1 MGELSSVESTTQ
13 DYLMSPSHKSAFTTA
28 GATCRKLIGVI
39 AIAVGLLAIG
49 TRAHSQE
56 PLRKIKIGVGTLVL
70 NAALPYVMLPPALG
84 YWQDEGYD
92 AEVFPAQSS
101 IQAVQLLVAGN
112 VDFIQVNSGPMLQ
125 AVVKNNLPLR
135 SVMITTVIDWSLVSQ
150 ADGPIKTL
158 GDFKGKLIGVPA
170 LGAGGVALLEQYL
183 SSNGINPKKDV
194 ELVAVG
200 AGPAALA
207 ALTSGRV
214 QGLMFW
220 GSAIAGFEAAGAK
233 LSYFFDPAWRKNADY
248 MLATLQSTVAR
259 DPKMVEG
266 IARGVA
272 KASLFTVTNP
282 DCVRRVHWDRYP
294 DQKPS
299 GTDQAALIAGEM
311 LRINASVA
319 AMKEALNNS
328 HGKWGAATPED
339 FTKLEDLFIAS
350 KVIEA
355 RLANP
360 ADYFVDLPGFYD
372 RVNTFDHAAI
382 VRQATECL
390 WTRH

>member
-1 MGELSSVESTTQ
+1 MSNSRRASCKSIGTTRVILMALS
-13 DYLMSPSHKSAFTTA
+13 A
-28 GATCRKLIGVI
+28 I
-39 AIAVGLLAIG
+39 AIGLFALAV
-49 TRAHSQE
+49 TAHSQQ
-56 PLRKIKIGVGTLVL
+56 PLKKIKIGVGTLVL

-84 YWQDEGYD
+84 YWQNEGYD

-101 IQAVQLLVAGN
+101 VQAIQLLVAGS
-112 VDFIQVNSGPMLQ
+112 VDFIQVNSAPMVQ
-125 AVVKNNLPLR
+125 AVVKNNLPVR

-150 ADGPIKTL
+150 ADGSIKKL
-158 GDFKGKLIGVPA
+158 DDFRGKLIGVPA

-183 SSNGINPKKDV
+183 TSNGINPKRDI

-233 LSYFFDPAWRKNADY
+233 FNYFFDPAWRKNADY
-248 MLATLQSTVAR
+248 MLATLQSTVQK
-259 DPKMVEG
+259 DPKMVESV
-266 IARGVA
+266 ARGVA
-272 KASLFTVTNP
+272 KASLFAVTNP
-282 DCVRRVHWDRYP
+282 DCARRVHWNRYP

-299 GTDQAALIAGEM
+299 GTDQAAVIAGEM

-328 HGKWGAATPED
+328 HGQWGAATPED

-350 KVIEA
+350 KVIEGK
-355 RLANP
+355 LANP
-360 ADYFVDLPGFYD
+360 ADYFVNLPGFYD
-372 RVNTFDHAAI
+372 RVNTFDHTEIA
-382 VRQATECL
+382 RQASEC
-390 WTRH
+390 TAVR

>member
-1 MGELSSVESTTQ
+1 MA
-13 DYLMSPSHKSAFTTA
+13 PSCNTNPTTA
-28 GATCRKLIGVI
+28 GVTRRKLIGVI
-39 AIAVGLLAIG
+39 TIVAGLLAIS
-49 TRAHSQE
+49 TSADAQA
-56 PLRKIKIGVGTLVL
+56 PLKKIKVGVGTLVL

-84 YWQDEGYD
+84 YWQQEGYD

-101 IQAVQLLVAGN
+101 IQAVQLLASGN
-112 VDFIQVNSGPMLQ
+112 VDFIQVNSGPFLQ
-125 AVVKNNLPLR
+125 AVVKNGLPLR

-183 SSNGINPKKDV
+183 TADGINPKKDV

-207 ALTSGRV
+207 ALTGGRV

-233 LSYFFDPAWRKNADY
+233 FNYFFDPAWRRNADY
-248 MLATLQSTVAR
+248 MLATMQSTVAK
-259 DPKMVEG
+259 DPRMVEG

-272 KASLFTVTNP
+272 KASHFTLANP
-282 DCVRRVHWDRYP
+282 DCVRRVHWERYP
-294 DQKPS
+294 DQKPT
-299 GTDQAALIAGEM
+299 GPDPAALIAGEM

-319 AMKEALNNS
+319 AMKDALSNS
-328 HGKWGAATPED
+328 HGKWGAATGED

-350 KVIEA
+350 KVIET
-355 RLANP
+355 RLSNP
-360 ADYFVDLPGFYD
+360 ADYFVNIPGFYD
-372 RVNTFDHAAI
+372 RVNAFDHAA
-382 VRQATECL
+382 VAREATEC
-390 WTRH
+390 RMAR